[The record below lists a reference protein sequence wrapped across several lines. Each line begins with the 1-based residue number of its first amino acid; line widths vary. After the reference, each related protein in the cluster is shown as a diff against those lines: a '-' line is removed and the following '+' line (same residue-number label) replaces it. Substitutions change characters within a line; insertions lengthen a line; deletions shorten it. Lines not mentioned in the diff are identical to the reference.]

1 MNYLVDRKHL
11 NCLCRII
18 MKKNYLHYEESCG
31 YICRTKEEWKQC
43 ECYKSGTEI
52 PKWRCRLFQCHA
64 SAIFKYQTDENIAQ
78 KHKIISIPES
88 SREEMYELT
97 KREFLQNNG
106 IQNGDTTKRGDVYN
120 NLYKKMSMK
129 LAAGN
134 TLQQYE
140 TAYRQA
146 FIATVKEQ
154 IRNGI

>member
-1 MNYLVDRKHL
+1 
-11 NCLCRII
+11 
-18 MKKNYLHYEESCG
+18 
-31 YICRTKEEWKQC
+31 
-43 ECYKSGTEI
+43 
-52 PKWRCRLFQCHA
+52 
-64 SAIFKYQTDENIAQ
+64 
-78 KHKIISIPES
+78 
-88 SREEMYELT
+88 MYELT

>member
-1 MNYLVDRKHL
+1 M
-11 NCLCRII
+11 
-18 MKKNYLHYEESCG
+18 
-31 YICRTKEEWKQC
+31 
-43 ECYKSGTEI
+43 
-52 PKWRCRLFQCHA
+52 
-64 SAIFKYQTDENIAQ
+64 ENN
-78 KHKIISIPES
+78 
-88 SREEMYELT
+88 EEMYELT

-129 LAAGN
+129 DWLAAGN

>member
-1 MNYLVDRKHL
+1 MKRMNASAGAGVGYTNPEAIKNLMKSYDKDGNYLDPVTGL
-11 NCLCRII
+11 AGL
-18 MKKNYLHYEESCG
+18 LV
-31 YICRTKEEWKQC
+31 
-43 ECYKSGTEI
+43 
-52 PKWRCRLFQCHA
+52 
-64 SAIFKYQTDENIAQ
+64 TDENIAQ

-97 KREFLQNNG
+97 KRELLQNNG
-106 IQNGDTTKRGDVYN
+106 MQKGDKKKRGDVYN

-129 LAAGN
+129 DRLAAGN